1 MSISTETHDI
11 GRFFW
16 HTIRLEKGSPFFHR
30 HPTHEIDPPYRF
42 SNSLLI
48 RMPFTSYGIVL
59 GWWHTVAR
67 TEEQAILAGMSGR
80 ELGSTIVPRKTRDS
94 ILKVITSQTTHHEE
108 AMEMARMLG
117 VS

>member
-16 HTIRLEKGSPFFHR
+16 HTIRLGKGSPLIHR

-42 SNSLLI
+42 SNSLLF
-48 RMPFTSYGIVL
+48 RAPFTTHGLVL
-59 GWWHTVAR
+59 GWWHLMAR

-80 ELGSTIVPRKTRDS
+80 EIGSTIIPRKTRDS
-94 ILKVITSQTTHHEE
+94 ILKVVAAKTTHHEE
-108 AMEMARMLG
+108 AMELAQMLG